1 MWNNARATAI
11 TAKQDVMKR
20 YEKIFFVKW
29 ATDIQLPTI
38 IMNRFGWCQLEIHLP
53 SRDIGRCISSG
64 SRSAGDGTP
73 ARVKGG
79 SLAQ

>member
-1 MWNNARATAI
+1 MKKYFSEVGNRNSVAHDNNELVWMVSA
-11 TAKQDVMKR
+11 
-20 YEKIFFVKW
+20 
-29 ATDIQLPTI
+29 
-38 IMNRFGWCQLEIHLP
+38 GIHLP

-64 SRSAGDGTP
+64 SRSAGGGTP

>member
-1 MWNNARATAI
+1 
-11 TAKQDVMKR
+11 MKLKNIS
-20 YEKIFFVKW
+20 EKW
-29 ATDIQLPTI
+29 AVAIQLPTI
-38 IMNRFGWCQLEIHLP
+38 IMNWFGWCQLEIHLP